1 MSYSSFQS
9 QTPLDQDF
17 ICKAGALNEANFI
30 NGLNN
35 KGFTDQHCLGEL
47 VANSIDANAKNIK
60 FKITEFS
67 ISQIDDG
74 LGMSAETLSN
84 MFEIHRENHKYNARM
99 GRSGIGGKAATKI
112 LSRDTPI
119 HVFTRMA
126 NSDYLCAVVP
136 WDVIVETG
144 VYTSAVTI
152 RLMTAHE
159 IQMFDDDR
167 IYFTNT
173 TGTTIKFCYD
183 DDLDYQILS
192 NFCDSS
198 IKICE
203 RLAFIFGAF
212 DVNIYYAD
220 FNKPNLDS
228 KMKMYNYFG
237 DHQSKYY
244 TGIHVDTINHF
255 KDEKGKDRFI
265 LTKVDD
271 SDNETYYEVK
281 TQGTCFKKT
290 AEVCK
295 INKNR
300 LKYIGDFTVYSG
312 MRIQKNYFDINAP
325 VLPKTAGKIVHDYDS
340 KFINNKLDDSAETL
354 AKVGLRRNGQ
364 LISYFELPD
373 CKIGSARG
381 NVDSMHSTYHVRCI
395 TSYEVASSNN
405 NDTDKVIGIQEN
417 KNQYQSSTLPINFTR
432 LIKFIKYQTAK
443 GIWDYFEEVVR
454 AATPIGQGEVVDT
467 SIQVNQTTTTST
479 NKKTKKTKPT
489 GSETASVES
498 TLTNQDE
505 SVTSVIQKDVLDYF
519 KNATIAG
526 ASAGVNESSCGGGTS
541 ARETSCGGGYTKANP
556 LDEAQERKPTYIS
569 KEKIAV
575 IIGLL
580 AKKVESSEDAIDDS
594 DNNIKRWL
602 VETDKLFNLLQP
614 EIDKYY

>member
-1 MSYSSFQS
+1 MSSFQS
-9 QTPLDQDF
+9 QSQVQNTSDQDF

-112 LSRDTPI
+112 LSRDTCI

-136 WDVIVETG
+136 WDDIVETG

-152 RLMTAHE
+152 RLMTDNE
-159 IQMFDDDR
+159 IQLFDADR
-167 IYFTNT
+167 TYFTKT
-173 TGTTIKFCYD
+173 TGTTIKFNYD

-192 NFCDSS
+192 NFCESS

-212 DVNIYYAD
+212 DVNIYYAV

-244 TGIHVDTINHF
+244 TGIQLDTINHF
-255 KDEKGKDRFI
+255 KDDKGKDRFI

-281 TQGTCFKKT
+281 TQGNSFKKT

-325 VLPKTAGKIVHDYDS
+325 VLPNTAGKIVHDYDS
-340 KFINNKLDDSAETL
+340 HFINNKLDDSAETL

-381 NVDSMHSTYHVRCI
+381 NVESMHSTYHVRCLV
-395 TSYEVASSNN
+395 TYEVASSNN

-454 AATPIGQGEVVDT
+454 AAAPIGQGELVDVIN
-467 SIQVNQTTTTST
+467 SVTTTNTS
-479 NKKTKKTKPT
+479 KKTKKGKTPV
-489 GSETASVES
+489 SETATTAGSS
-498 TLTNQDE
+498 NPDE
-505 SVTSVIQKDVLDYF
+505 ATTAAIQKDVLDYF
-519 KNATIAG
+519 KNAT
-526 ASAGVNESSCGGGTS
+526 GGGTS
-541 ARETSCGGGYTKANP
+541 VRETSDCISSGKTAYGNNTQ
-556 LDEAQERKPTYIS
+556 DEAQECNKICIRKQDIS
-569 KEKIAV
+569 AILE
-575 IIGLL
+575 LL
-580 AKKVESSEDAIDDS
+580 ATKLESFEDAIDDS
-594 DNNIKRWL
+594 DKRLKKWMI
-602 VETDKLFNLLQP
+602 ETDKLFNLLQP

>member
-1 MSYSSFQS
+1 MSSFQTQT

-60 FKITEFS
+60 FNITETN

-99 GRSGIGGKAATKI
+99 GRSGIGGKASTKI
-112 LSRDTPI
+112 LSRDTCI

-136 WDVIVETG
+136 WDTIVETG

-152 RLMTAHE
+152 RLMTADE
-159 IQMFDDDR
+159 IQAFDTDR
-167 IYFTNT
+167 TYFTNT
-173 TGTTIKFCYD
+173 TGTTIKFNYD
-183 DDLDYQILS
+183 DDLDTQILS

-271 SDNETYYEVK
+271 SDTEIYYEVK

-395 TSYEVASSNN
+395 ASYEVASSNN

-443 GIWDYFEEVVR
+443 GIWDYFEQVVR
-454 AATPIGQGEVVDT
+454 AATPIGQGEVIDT
-467 SIQVNQTTTTST
+467 SIQVNQTTTST
-479 NKKTKKTKPT
+479 IASKKTKKTKPT
-489 GSETASVES
+489 GNETASVET

-519 KNATIAG
+519 KNAT
-526 ASAGVNESSCGGGTS
+526 SANESTGINESSCGGGTS
-541 ARETSCGGGYTKANP
+541 IRETTPKPNP
-556 LDEAQERKPTYIS
+556 LHEAQEYIS
-569 KEKIAV
+569 KDKISV
-575 IIGLL
+575 IIELL
-580 AKKVESSEDAIDDS
+580 AKKVESFKDTIDDS
-594 DNNIKRWL
+594 NNNIKRWL
-602 VETDKLFNLLQP
+602 METNKLFNLLNP